1 MVGKGLHTFL
11 CVILFICVIL
21 VFRRVSRESGPH
33 LVCTNTKRT
42 IYSLKPKC
50 SGLDNKVN
58 TDRWEMQDE
67 SETSSLCSRRIG
79 LKQFEGT
86 FVDVAMQGAR
96 RKILG

>member
-1 MVGKGLHTFL
+1 MFE
-11 CVILFICVIL
+11 
-21 VFRRVSRESGPH
+21 RASRESGPH

-50 SGLDNKVN
+50 SVLDNKAN
-58 TDRWEMQDE
+58 TDRWEIEDE

-79 LKQFEGT
+79 IKPFEGT
-86 FVDVAMQGAR
+86 FVDIAMQGAR